1 MDFVMNG
8 VHWSVRFVDP
18 NSLLLVDRTN
28 HKTVATTDPY
38 THHVYLSESLRGDF
52 LKRVLTHELGHCAMV
67 SYNMLGDVSRMA
79 KPEQRIN
86 MEEWVCNFIADLGDE
101 ILFLS
106 NALIG

>member
-8 VHWSVRFVDP
+8 IRWTVRFVHPD
-18 NSLLLVDRTN
+18 SILLIDRTN

-38 THHVYLSESLRGDF
+38 THQIYLSEGLRGDF
-52 LKRVLTHELGHCAMV
+52 LHRVLTHELGHCAMI
-67 SYNMLGDVSRMA
+67 SYNMLGDVARMA

-86 MEEWVCNFIADLGDE
+86 MEEWVCNFIADYGPE

-106 NALIG
+106 NRLLS

>member
-8 VHWSVRFVDP
+8 IHWTVRWVHPDSI
-18 NSLLLVDRTN
+18 LLIDRTN

-38 THHVYLSESLRGDF
+38 THQVYLSETLRGDF
-52 LKRVLTHELGHCAMV
+52 LRRVLTHELGHCAMV
-67 SYNMLGDVSRMA
+67 SYNMLGDVAKMA

-86 MEEWVCNFIADLGDE
+86 MEEWVCNLISDHSRE

-106 NALIG
+106 ETLLS

>member
-8 VHWSVRFVDP
+8 IHWTVRWVHP
-18 NSLLLVDRTN
+18 ESLLLIDRTN

-38 THHVYLSESLRGDF
+38 THQVYLSTALRGDF
-52 LKRVLTHELGHCAMV
+52 LRRVLTHELGHCAMI
-67 SYNMLGDVSRMA
+67 SYNMLGDVAKMA

-86 MEEWVCNFIADLGDE
+86 MEEWTCNLIADHGRE

-106 NALIG
+106 ETLLE